1 MGAPRAVPHAA
12 ALASSGANEAPSTSK
27 DVAALLRSHLNASAP
42 RAHTHCHCVL
52 ALLDLQKTGSTQL
65 EKLVHGHRYN
75 GTKAAAHHH
84 GSCRLSFLSK
94 ETRPP
99 GWRACTHHGDSA
111 HRAQCARANA
121 LRLHEPPP
129 TELFLLTMLRDPV
142 ERLYSEW
149 QHLKGDI
156 VCFGNVWNH
165 YAPASCNGTV
175 LLPGQRW
182 AGEPAASLDAY
193 RRRWNAWHAG
203 NASSKPTF
211 EDWLAVDTNCAHNRM
226 TRQLAIMPC
235 EVGDLTSA
243 PAYPGNEG
251 RMLAMAKE
259 ALAQRVLFGL
269 TERYAESVHVLNR
282 RLAAVFPR
290 AHPLSTLRLP
300 TPAQAPLT
308 GNKLLTHG
316 AGHSSAR
323 PAHAISAGAR
333 EIIARRSALDVALY
347 AYATRLF
354 ERLRAD
360 PGLTLRPKR
369 REDTRRR
376 RG

>member
-1 MGAPRAVPHAA
+1 
-12 ALASSGANEAPSTSK
+12 
-27 DVAALLRSHLNASAP
+27 
-42 RAHTHCHCVL
+42 
-52 ALLDLQKTGSTQL
+52 
-65 EKLVHGHRYN
+65 
-75 GTKAAAHHH
+75 
-84 GSCRLSFLSK
+84 
-94 ETRPP
+94 
-99 GWRACTHHGDSA
+99 
-111 HRAQCARANA
+111 
-121 LRLHEPPP
+121 
-129 TELFLLTMLRDPV
+129 
-142 ERLYSEW
+142 
-149 QHLKGDI
+149 
-156 VCFGNVWNH
+156 
-165 YAPASCNGTV
+165 
-175 LLPGQRW
+175 
-182 AGEPAASLDAY
+182 
-193 RRRWNAWHAG
+193 
-203 NASSKPTF
+203 
-211 EDWLAVDTNCAHNRM
+211 
-226 TRQLAIMPC
+226 
-235 EVGDLTSA
+235 
-243 PAYPGNEG
+243 
-251 RMLAMAKE
+251 MLAMAKE

-269 TERYAESVHVLNR
+269 TERYAESIHVLNR